1 MITLAVPSVQHPFF
15 DRIGTHGF
23 TLRRVETPA
32 RVTRALEEAFV
43 GYSYDPAAILQKS
56 FDEIE
61 GYDQMFVLRGIRFE
75 T

>member
-1 MITLAVPSVQHPFF
+1 MITLAVPQHPFF

-23 TLRRVETPA
+23 PLRRVGTPA